1 MKTLTIIPVLIAL
14 LVLLVAQSV
23 FANDGKYE
31 EAMKKN
37 ISSVYSAQT
46 VEELQQA
53 VNAFERI
60 GNAEKTKWEP
70 YYFAAFGNIM
80 MASREKDSAKKDQ
93 YLDLAMVAIE
103 KAKSIN
109 AEESEIIAMEGF
121 AYMIRVS
128 VDPAARGPKFVGQAM
143 QMFGKANALNP
154 ENPRPLALM
163 AEMQYGTAQFFG
175 SPTTEACGT
184 ATKALEKFES
194 FKSENPLAPRWGKSM
209 AERMKE
215 KCK

>member
-1 MKTLTIIPVLIAL
+1 MKTLNIIPTLMILLII
-14 LVLLVAQSV
+14 LVVHSV

-70 YYFAAFGNIM
+70 YYYSAFGNIM
-80 MASREKDSAKKDQ
+80 MANREKESAKRDQ

-103 KAKSIN
+103 KAKSIS

-128 VDPAARGPKFVGQAM
+128 VDPATRGPKFVGQAM
-143 QMFGKANALNP
+143 QAFGKANALNP

-209 AERMKE
+209 AEKMKE